1 MDDKIRYCA
10 SAFVLNHENKI
21 LLIWHK
27 KFNKYIQP
35 GGHLNEGEEPYE
47 AAIREVL
54 EETHIHINIPNTEPF
69 SVGDYH
75 NNVGH
80 QIDYQFIAFAENE
93 EIRKNDE
100 SFKAGW
106 YSLEDLDSISVV
118 DDLKEKVKFVLENA
132 KFGEEIWKKELLLE
146 KN

>member
-1 MDDKIRYCA
+1 MNDVRYCA
-10 SAFVLNHENKI
+10 SAFVINKDNKI

-35 GGHLNEGEEPYE
+35 GGHINEGESPID

-54 EETHIHINIPNTEPF
+54 EETHINIKIVDDKPF
-69 SVGDYH
+69 CIGDYY

-93 EIRKNDE
+93 KIRKNDE

-106 YSLEDLDSISVV
+106 FSLDELDTIDVV
-118 DDLKEKVKFVLENA
+118 DDLKEKVKCVLESV
-132 KFGEEIWKKELLLE
+132 KYREVLWKKELLLE

>member
-1 MDDKIRYCA
+1 MDNVRYCA

-35 GGHLNEGEEPYE
+35 GGHLNDGESAVD

-54 EETHIHINIPNTEPF
+54 EETHIHINIPVKEPF

-80 QIDYQFIAFAENE
+80 QVDYQFIAFAEDEN
-93 EIRKNDE
+93 IRKNDE

-106 YSLEDLDSISVV
+106 FSFEELDTIDVV
-118 DDLKEKVKFVLENA
+118 DDLKEKVKLVLDTIKN
-132 KFGEEIWKKELLLE
+132 GEDVWKKELLLE

>member
-1 MDDKIRYCA
+1 MDNVRYCA

-35 GGHLNEGEEPYE
+35 GGHLNDGESAVD

-54 EETHIHINIPNTEPF
+54 EETHIHINIPVKEPF

-80 QIDYQFIAFAENE
+80 QVDYQFIAFAEDEN
-93 EIRKNDE
+93 IRKNDE

-106 YSLEDLDSISVV
+106 FSFEELDTIDVV
-118 DDLKEKVKFVLENA
+118 DDLKEKVKIVLDTIKN
-132 KFGEEIWKKELLLE
+132 GEDVWKKELLLE

>member
-1 MDDKIRYCA
+1 MDNVRYCA
-10 SAFVLNHENKI
+10 SAFVLNHDNKI

-27 KFNKYIQP
+27 KFNKFIQP
-35 GGHLNEGEEPYE
+35 GGHINDGEEPYE
-47 AAIREVL
+47 TAMREVL
-54 EETHIHINIPNTEPF
+54 EETHIHINIPVKEPF

-80 QIDYQFIAFAENE
+80 QIDYQFIAYALDEN
-93 EIRKNDE
+93 IRKNDE

-106 YSLEDLDSISVV
+106 YSLEYLDTIDVV
-118 DDLKEKVKFVLENA
+118 DDLKEKVKLVLNTVKNRED
-132 KFGEEIWKKELLLE
+132 IWKKELLLE

>member
-1 MDDKIRYCA
+1 MDNIRYCA
-10 SAFVLNHENKI
+10 SAFVLNHENKV

-35 GGHLNEGEEPYE
+35 GGHLMEGEEPYE
-47 AAIREVL
+47 AAMREVL
-54 EETHIHINIPNTEPF
+54 EETHIHINIPEKTPF
-69 SVGDYH
+69 SVGDYY

-80 QIDYQFIAFAENE
+80 QVDYQFIAYAEDE

-106 YSLEDLDSISVV
+106 YSLEDLDSIDVV
-118 DDLKEKVKFVLENA
+118 DDLKEKVRFVFESVN
-132 KFGEEIWKKELLLE
+132 FREDVWKKELLPE
-146 KN
+146 RN

>member
-1 MDDKIRYCA
+1 MDDVRYCA
-10 SAFVLNHENKI
+10 SAFVINKDNKI

-27 KFNKYIQP
+27 KINKYVQP
-35 GGHLNEGEEPYE
+35 GGHINPGESAKD

-54 EETHIHINIPNTEPF
+54 EETHIHINIDDEPF

-80 QIDYQFIAFAENE
+80 QIDYQFIAFAKDEQ
-93 EIRKNDE
+93 IRKNDE

-106 YSLEDLDSISVV
+106 FSFEELDNIDVV
-118 DDLKEKVKFVLENA
+118 DDLKDKVKIVLDNV
-132 KFGEEIWKKELLLE
+132 KFREDVWKKELLPE

>member
-1 MDDKIRYCA
+1 MNNVRYCA
-10 SAFVLNHENKI
+10 SAFVINKDNKI

-35 GGHLNEGEEPYE
+35 GGHINEGESASD

-54 EETHIHINIPNTEPF
+54 EETHVPIKILDDKPF
-69 SVGDYH
+69 SIGDYH

-80 QIDYQFIAFAENE
+80 QIDYQFIAFAEDE
-93 EIRKNDE
+93 KVRKNDE

-106 YSLEDLDSISVV
+106 FSLEDLDNIDVV
-118 DDLKEKVKFVLENA
+118 DDLKEKVKFVLESI
-132 KFGEEIWKKELLLE
+132 KYREDVWKKELLPE

>member
-1 MDDKIRYCA
+1 MSDIKYCA
-10 SAFVLNHENKI
+10 SAFVINKDKKI

-35 GGHLNEGEEPYE
+35 GGHINFGETPKD

-54 EETHIHINIPNTEPF
+54 EETHVHINVLDDEPF
-69 SVGDYH
+69 SIENYH

-80 QIDYQFIAFAENE
+80 QIDYQFLAYTSDEKV
-93 EIRKNDE
+93 RKNDE

-106 YSLEDLDSISVV
+106 FSYEELDNIDVV
-118 DDLKEKVKFVLENA
+118 DDLKEKVKFVLDSLKYRED
-132 KFGEEIWKKELLLE
+132 IWKKELLQE

>member
-1 MDDKIRYCA
+1 MDNVKYCA
-10 SAFVLNHENKI
+10 SAFVVNSDNKI

-27 KFNKYIQP
+27 KFNKFIQP
-35 GGHLNEGEEPYE
+35 GGHLIDGEEPYQ
-47 AAIREVL
+47 AAMREVL
-54 EETHIHINIPNTEPF
+54 EETHIHITIPEKEPF

-80 QIDYQFIAFAENE
+80 QIDYQFIAFANDEN
-93 EIRKNDE
+93 IRKNDE

-106 YSLEDLDSISVV
+106 YSLEDLDSIDVV
-118 DDLKEKVKFVLENA
+118 DDLKEKVKFVLESVRR
-132 KFGEEIWKKELLLE
+132 EDVWKKELLPE

>member
-1 MDDKIRYCA
+1 MDNVKYCA
-10 SAFVLNHENKI
+10 SAFVLNHEHKV

-27 KFNKYIQP
+27 KFNKFIQP
-35 GGHLNEGEEPYE
+35 GGHLNEGEKPYE

-54 EETHIHINIPNTEPF
+54 EETHIHIDIPEKEPF
-69 SVGDYH
+69 SISDYH

-80 QIDYQFIAFAENE
+80 QIDYQYIAYALDE
-93 EIRKNDE
+93 EIRKNNE

-106 YSLEDLDSISVV
+106 YSLEDLDFIDVV
-118 DDLKEKVKFVLENA
+118 DDLKEKVKIVLDNA
-132 KFGEEIWKKELLLE
+132 KYREDLWKKELLPE

>member
-1 MDDKIRYCA
+1 MDDIKYCA
-10 SAFVLNHENKI
+10 SAFVVNKDNKI

-35 GGHLNEGEEPYE
+35 GGHINEGESAVD

-54 EETHIHINIPNTEPF
+54 EETHINIKILDENPF
-69 SVGDYH
+69 SVEDYH

-80 QIDYQFIAFAENE
+80 QIDYQFIAVAENE
-93 EIRKNDE
+93 SIRKNDE

-106 YSLEDLDSISVV
+106 FSLEELDSIDVV
-118 DDLKEKVKFVLENA
+118 EDLKDKVKIVLDNIKYREDV
-132 KFGEEIWKKELLLE
+132 WKKELLLVR
-146 KN
+146 K